1 MTEIKQQLFDKRL
14 IVIDASEINFSTFDY
29 VREVIGK
36 LSLLDEAPELTIE
49 ITCNG
54 GSANHA
60 FWIYDLI
67 RLYKGKT
74 IGRVVGFAKSMAA
87 IILQACD
94 HRQITAHSF
103 LLVHNITNGQPI
115 TVKDMRNKKKL
126 SSIIKRVSALDQK
139 KVDILSARTGL
150 SPKLIVKLLAED
162 RDMDASE
169 AKRLNFID
177 EII

>member
-1 MTEIKQQLFDKRL
+1 MTEIEQTLADKRIL
-14 IVIDASEINFSTFDY
+14 IIDEDISGSTFHRVRGFIDAVSIRDGSPDL
-29 VREVIGK
+29 IIK
-36 LSLLDEAPELTIE
+36 
-49 ITCNG
+49 ITCDG
-54 GSANHA
+54 GVAQSG

-67 RLYKGKT
+67 KSYKGKT
-74 IGRVVGFAKSMAA
+74 TGQVMGYARSMAA

-94 HRQITAHSF
+94 HRQMSLHSY
-103 LLVHNITNGQPI
+103 LKVHNIKTSEPV
-115 TVKDMRNKKKL
+115 TVKDMLDKKKMQ
-126 SSIIKRVSALDQK
+126 SIIKRVSALDQN